1 MKNDEQMYQS
11 VLSRRDAYRE
21 RKNQRIRTIRR
32 TVPAFACLCLT
43 IALSFGYRN
52 HLRNLP
58 DIPVQSDSMEKPSAE
73 TTDTAAV
80 SADAHTT
87 VSTETPSGSVTAA
100 VSVRSTETE
109 QITTGTKQAETIL
122 TDITDADDNTAPELT
137 TDQPAETQASFTAP
151 PATATQPVTEPPV
164 ITTAEAPQT
173 TETEPVPP
181 EEPIGFDAQPIPFAD
196 IYGAADAVNAGDV
209 SAYTGEERHAYRGMF
224 QRMKK
229 DGFLYQV
236 TETDA
241 VTLRDDLPVY
251 LFPETLREDAGIGY
265 YVTYREKNYHITFC
279 YADDITA
286 VRTDGIADY
295 LQKRMGRRNDKTI
308 TVSGTNVSLFFA
320 DNGQNYAGA
329 LIDKD
334 HYYTVNTAA
343 SADEMIEFLESFR
356 YDRFSLT

>member
-32 TVPAFACLCLT
+32 TVPAFACFCFAVVLGL
-43 IALSFGYRN
+43 GYWKQRSA
-52 HLRNLP
+52 LP
-58 DIPVQSDSMEKPSAE
+58 DIPVQPETTKTAVTGTEPAQTSSVLTDDTKPVPAVPPSGTTATEQTAE
-73 TTDTAAV
+73 TNIPRYTQTVTAPADTA
-80 SADAHTT
+80 D
-87 VSTETPSGSVTAA
+87 G
-100 VSVRSTETE
+100 ETE
-109 QITTGTKQAETIL
+109 AQK
-122 TDITDADDNTAPELT
+122 P
-137 TDQPAETQASFTAP
+137 ETQAPVTVP
-151 PATATQPVTEPPV
+151 PVISTVHDTEPPV
-164 ITTAEAPQT
+164 ITTAESPQT

-181 EEPIGFDAQPIPFAD
+181 EEPIGVDAQPIPFAD
-196 IYGAADAVNAGDV
+196 IHAAAETVNSGDV
-209 SAYTGEERHAYRGMF
+209 SAYTGEERYAYRGMF

-236 TETDA
+236 AETDA

-295 LQKRMGRRNDKTI
+295 LQKRIGRRCDKTI